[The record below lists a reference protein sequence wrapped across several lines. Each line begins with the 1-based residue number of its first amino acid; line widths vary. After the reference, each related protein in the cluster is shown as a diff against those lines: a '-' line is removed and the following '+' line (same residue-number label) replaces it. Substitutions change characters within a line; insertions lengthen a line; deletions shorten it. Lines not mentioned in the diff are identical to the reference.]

1 MFILKPT
8 NQFKKDL
15 RILIKRSI
23 KNEDLITQFLLKLQM
38 NGAEGIEK
46 KHRPHELSGKYADD
60 WEAHI
65 KPDVLIIWFE
75 ITQENEIILLRV
87 GSHADLF

>member
-15 RILIKRSI
+15 KVLIKRSV
-23 KNEDLITQFLLKLQM
+23 KNEELITEFLLKLQM
-38 NGAEGIEK
+38 NGAEGIERK
-46 KHRPHELSGKYADD
+46 YRPHKLSGKYTDD

-65 KPDVLIIWFE
+65 KPDLLIIWFE
-75 ITQENEIILLRV
+75 ITKEKEILLLRA